1 MIKLDEQ
8 SLSYVVGGTKGND
21 TRNEDF
27 MNVFRKFPQKTYE
40 TMSSIIT
47 GKDSDGTENSTYH
60 RAGEATGMAV
70 MAITAVGLWETV
82 KVILE

>member
-8 SLSYVVGGTKGND
+8 SLGFVVGGTGDKDN
-21 TRNEDF
+21 RNEDF
-27 MNVFRKFPQKTYE
+27 MNGFRKFPQKTYE

-47 GKDSDGTENSTYH
+47 GKDSAGNSNSTYH
-60 RAGEATGMAV
+60 RVGEATGIAV
-70 MAITAVGLWETV
+70 IAITAVGLWETV

>member
-8 SLSYVVGGTKGND
+8 SLNLIVGGTEDNRGND
-21 TRNEDF
+21 F
-27 MNVFRKFPQKTYE
+27 MEGFKKFPCKSLE
-40 TMSSIIT
+40 TFSNVVT

-60 RAGEATGMAV
+60 RVGEATGMAV
-70 MAITAVGLWETV
+70 MAITAVGIWEAI